1 MSNPRDDLP
10 ILVKPIWWRQ
20 LGFTL
25 FLLVCAFFFALV
37 NFLGTFLS
45 WLITLFML
53 VSATLNLLDQ
63 IFTWSRL
70 KIDHNGYD
78 LRTWWSR
85 KKYSHQE
92 IKSFELDK
100 YMHRQLI
107 VINFKNPKGTNS
119 DRLSLP
125 FPCAFGRSV
134 EDVLKVLRK
143 SLDKTPRPLR

>member
-20 LGFTL
+20 LGFTS

-85 KKYSHQE
+85 KKYSHHE